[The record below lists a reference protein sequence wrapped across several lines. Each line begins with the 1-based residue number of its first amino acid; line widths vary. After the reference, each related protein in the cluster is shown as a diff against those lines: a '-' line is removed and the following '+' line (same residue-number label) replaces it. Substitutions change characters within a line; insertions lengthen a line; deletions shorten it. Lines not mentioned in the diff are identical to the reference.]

1 MDAGSTP
8 SSNVVPATL
17 DNCPD
22 ELLVSIACNVLDP
35 HCLARLCCTSL
46 NWGRIVEQALGIRA
60 DAAGWTL
67 PPDIPVQD
75 CLRLGVLHAS
85 WTQYLLL
92 LFRLRPVPLPMIVLL
107 FEDTPT
113 DSLSCFL
120 QSVTHLALEPGEQL
134 EQGPPDREHPLLPA
148 RFAAYDEL
156 PQDSLIRGAMGLERM
171 VRRMDVPLST
181 AQILAA
187 VTSAG
192 MEAAHPPVLLC
203 VGSGPL
209 HYSTIGSFGQRHAVT
224 TVQVQEGEVAHP
236 GVNQGNHGILSLDQL
251 VRKVW
256 GRLRFK
262 LNHRAVAN
270 M

>member
-1 MDAGSTP
+1 M
-8 SSNVVPATL
+8 
-17 DNCPD
+17 
-22 ELLVSIACNVLDP
+22 
-35 HCLARLCCTSL
+35 
-46 NWGRIVEQALGIRA
+46 
-60 DAAGWTL
+60 
-67 PPDIPVQD
+67 QD

-113 DSLSCFL
+113 DSLSRFL
-120 QSVTHLALEPGEQL
+120 QSLTHLALEAVIGEPVIDEL
-134 EQGPPDREHPLLPA
+134 EQGPPDREYPLLPA

-156 PQDSLIRGAMGLERM
+156 PQDVLIRGAMGLERM
-171 VRRMDVPLST
+171 VRRMDVLDVET
-181 AQILAA
+181 QILAA

-209 HYSTIGSFGQRHAVT
+209 HYNAIGSFGSRHAVT
-224 TVQVQEGEVAHP
+224 TMQVQEGRVARLDHIARAFP
-236 GVNQGNHGILSLDQL
+236 HRHMVLDQL
-251 VRKVW
+251 AQFVW
-256 GRLRFK
+256 GKLQHK
-262 LNHRAVAN
+262 LNNRAVAN